1 MFWRRRGSR
10 SEKKEDKYRRQLD
23 ESLSRREQRRE
34 IEIDD
39 DDDDEVELDDDLV
52 ALPKP
57 VLTEVVADFPPR
69 VAAAEL
75 KGFESQLTVKEGDR
89 VRVLYRRSSTWS
101 IDWVYAAAA
110 TGDGEGYIPAHYCRA
125 YAPAHA
131 VRRYDDEKKEREAT
145 TTTTTVTKPEISLTK
160 RRDVVSTRVDA
171 KKGDRVEVV
180 DNFCAAK
187 SAQLSVKQGEQLTVV
202 AEEKDHLYGWP
213 LVRNEAG
220 KVGCVPVGHLRIV
233 SRAVRRVNVP
243 LVKWSKPE
251 EEEKRAG
258 VELRST
264 VRSKLKMW
272 VRTQQRRDALNRKRG
287 SVESGSSSN
296 VSLV

>member
-1 MFWRRRGSR
+1 MFMIKIASPKPCRCSLWRRRKRGRACPTTAISVYPTNF
-10 SEKKEDKYRRQLD
+10 SLAIELD

-34 IEIDD
+34 SEIDDD

-233 SRAVRRVNVP
+233 SRGKGIFFLPVVAVFCRYTRRYF
-243 LVKWSKPE
+243 
-251 EEEKRAG
+251 
-258 VELRST
+258 
-264 VRSKLKMW
+264 
-272 VRTQQRRDALNRKRG
+272 
-287 SVESGSSSN
+287 
-296 VSLV
+296 